1 MKVQDYAQSIAA
13 YYCVG
18 FAIFTWLGLSVLV
31 GVISLIERCK
41 KKDNKEE
48 I

>member
-18 FAIFTWLGLSVLV
+18 FAIFTWLGLSILV
-31 GVISLIERCK
+31 GVITLIDKWK
-41 KKDNKEE
+41 KRNNEEE